1 MKEQRLESKVAGG
14 VAWSFSEKFLTM
26 VIQMAV
32 SIIVA
37 RQLMPDDFGIMAIM
51 TFFTS
56 VALTI
61 VDSGFS
67 QTLIR
72 KASPTDEEYRSVL
85 YFNIGVSVILY
96 LLFISVARPVAMLY
110 DAPAI
115 ATIAPV
121 LFLVLPINAFCVVQ
135 TVMFTREFRF
145 ALLSKI
151 VFLASLIS
159 GVVAVVMALMGCGI
173 WSLVAQRLLMMGI
186 KAIAFWSI
194 RRWRSDARFSLAAL
208 RGMAPFSL
216 RLLATD
222 LIASVYNNVA
232 QLFIGKMHTTTAL
245 GYFSQAQKLKDLP
258 VTSTMQA
265 VQGVT
270 YPALSKLADD
280 DVRFTEGY
288 RRILMLTAYLIFPV
302 MAGLIA
308 IAPDMFMLLLGDKWM
323 PTVPYFEILAL
334 AGLVY
339 PLSVVS
345 YNILKVRSDG
355 RVILRLEVI
364 KRIIMTLILLY
375 TIPRGVEAVAWGT
388 SAMALIDFV
397 INACAAMRYTTL
409 STIALLRTLV
419 VPLLLSAVLYLGV
432 VYLNS
437 HLVDFTTPLRLCLSI
452 AVGVAIYVAGS
463 LIFRPEAF
471 GEAIKL
477 VQSFRNK

>member
-1 MKEQRLESKVAGG
+1 
-14 VAWSFSEKFLTM
+14 
-26 VIQMAV
+26 
-32 SIIVA
+32 
-37 RQLMPDDFGIMAIM
+37 
-51 TFFTS
+51 
-56 VALTI
+56 
-61 VDSGFS
+61 
-67 QTLIR
+67 
-72 KASPTDEEYRSVL
+72 
-85 YFNIGVSVILY
+85 
-96 LLFISVARPVAMLY
+96 
-110 DAPAI
+110 
-115 ATIAPV
+115 
-121 LFLVLPINAFCVVQ
+121 
-135 TVMFTREFRF
+135 
-145 ALLSKI
+145 
-151 VFLASLIS
+151 
-159 GVVAVVMALMGCGI
+159 
-173 WSLVAQRLLMMGI
+173 MMGI

-355 RVILRLEVI
+355 RVILRMEVI

-397 INACAAMRYTTL
+397 INAAAAMRYTTL
-409 STIALLRTLV
+409 TAVALLRTLAM
-419 VPLLLSAVLYLGV
+419 PLLLSALLYLGV

-437 HLVDFTTPLRLCLSI
+437 HLFSFALPLRLCLSI
-452 AVGVAIYVAGS
+452 TAGVAIYVVGS

-471 GEAIKL
+471 GEATKL